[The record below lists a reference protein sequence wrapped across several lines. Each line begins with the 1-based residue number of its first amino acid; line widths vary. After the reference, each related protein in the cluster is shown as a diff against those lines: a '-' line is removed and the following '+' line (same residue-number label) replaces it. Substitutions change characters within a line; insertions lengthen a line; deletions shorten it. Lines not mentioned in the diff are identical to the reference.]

1 MAVSMATGL
10 LFSTSSSSTLT
21 LRRQPNFAFPTPPST
36 FHNRVPI
43 LRTVIS
49 ATVSQPPAGGKGRG
63 IMQPRKISP
72 EMQDLVGLPEIS
84 RTQALKHIWAHIK
97 ENNLQD
103 PENKRLIRCDEKL
116 KKVFAGRDEVGMLE
130 IAGLISP
137 HFLKST

>member
-97 ENNLQD
+97 ENNLQ
-103 PENKRLIRCDEKL
+103 
-116 KKVFAGRDEVGMLE
+116 GRGFNINTYINEG
-130 IAGLISP
+130 
-137 HFLKST
+137 

>member
-10 LFSTSSSSTLT
+10 LFSTS
-21 LRRQPNFAFPTPPST
+21 LRQSQPKFAFPTPSST
-36 FHNRVPI
+36 FHNNRVRP

-63 IMQPRKISP
+63 IMQPKKISP

-97 ENNLQD
+97 ENNLQVSFR
-103 PENKRLIRCDEKL
+103 PLL
-116 KKVFAGRDEVGMLE
+116 S
-130 IAGLISP
+130 LISIT
-137 HFLKST
+137 FSFSFSFSFIYLFIYLLLFKK

>member
-10 LFSTSSSSTLT
+10 LFSTS
-21 LRRQPNFAFPTPPST
+21 LRQSQPKFAFPTPSST
-36 FHNRVPI
+36 FHNNRVRP

-63 IMQPRKISP
+63 IMQPKKISP

-103 PENKRLIRCDEKL
+103 PENKRRIRCDEKL